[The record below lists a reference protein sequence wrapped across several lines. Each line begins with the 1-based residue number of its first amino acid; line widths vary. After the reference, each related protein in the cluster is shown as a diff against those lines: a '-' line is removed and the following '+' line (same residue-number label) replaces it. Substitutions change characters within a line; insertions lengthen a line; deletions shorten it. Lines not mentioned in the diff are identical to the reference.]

1 VPTHSTYHIYA
12 KKECHKL
19 LSTVIDTTKERR
31 SGPTVKQLKAIRAEK
46 NHRKASGLPSIE
58 PDDTAFFIHRPYLA
72 FHVPPRVLYTGNSKR
87 GTKPAVLIHEGCFWR
102 SYKLQ
107 VGPSIGQPGV
117 LDPRGVVAW
126 KHNGGDKKAL
136 KADEHKLKGYKVRT
150 WRLWGETG
158 KEYVHEVKRN
168 REAGEGSD
176 PDVLDLPKDSTP
188 SKELKEKSFSSAVAD
203 EVVHLRWTSPL
214 SRQTRCY
221 HFHYRGIEFQWKG
234 TGTVKES
241 RRCGLLLR
249 FNHLKLVAKLPLVG
263 EDKTQ
268 DQLEMCLGK
277 FTSSV
282 AKFKSGTLELYD
294 AAIVRLCEEHMPSML
309 AGDPFGDGVGEIEGR
324 DEKVQRLKKSTLYQ
338 VFVATAMCM
347 IKSEKEKRHT
357 VLDFIGHAS
366 EGGGAAGG

>member
-1 VPTHSTYHIYA
+1 V
-12 KKECHKL
+12 
-19 LSTVIDTTKERR
+19 
-31 SGPTVKQLKAIRAEK
+31 
-46 NHRKASGLPSIE
+46 
-58 PDDTAFFIHRPYLA
+58 HRPYLA
-72 FHVPPRVLYTGNSKR
+72 FHVPPRVLYTGNTKR
-87 GTKPAVLIHEGCFWR
+87 GTSPAVLIHEGCFWR

-107 VGPSIGQPGV
+107 VGPSIAQPGV
-117 LDPRGVVAW
+117 LDPRGVVSW

-168 REAGEGSD
+168 REAGEGVD
-176 PDVLDLPKDSTP
+176 PDVP
-188 SKELKEKSFSSAVAD
+188 SESATELREKPCRPVIAD
-203 EVVHLRWTSPL
+203 EVVYLRWTAPL

-241 RRCGLLLR
+241 RRCGLFLR
-249 FNHLKLVAKLPLVG
+249 YNHLKLVAKLPLAG
-263 EDKTQ
+263 DEKTAA
-268 DQLEMCLGK
+268 QLDICLGK

-294 AAIVRLCEEHMPSML
+294 TAILRLCEEHLPSML
-309 AGDPFGDGVGEIEGR
+309 TAAADPFGDGVSKLEGR
-324 DEKVQRLKKSTLYQ
+324 DEQVLRLKKSTLYH
-338 VFVATAMCM
+338 VFVATALCM

-357 VLDFIGHAS
+357 LLDLIAHAG
-366 EGGGAAGG
+366 EGGGGAGG